1 MGKDLKTI
9 QETKYDIF
17 ELDQEKIQALVDKE
31 DLSER
36 QYREAKMFSS
46 LLTILDEVDPVTKAD
61 VDVYLNDMIS
71 VNVQLRGHGFGE
83 MIATIIKGG
92 AYKPRQYCYE
102 AVHKAYLKAYD
113 NEKYLE
119 IYGKEDEEKKEDAD
133 DGSFPTPPELM
144 AYD

>member
-71 VNVQLRGHGFGE
+71 VNV
-83 MIATIIKGG
+83 
-92 AYKPRQYCYE
+92 
-102 AVHKAYLKAYD
+102 
-113 NEKYLE
+113 
-119 IYGKEDEEKKEDAD
+119 
-133 DGSFPTPPELM
+133 
-144 AYD
+144 